1 VIRPLTIDDL
11 EAYRALWLDGLR
23 RVPDAF
29 LLTEGEALA
38 LTEIAL
44 IAKLQTERIWGS
56 FSESRLNGLI
66 SMQPG
71 RLERLRHMAD
81 IGPLYVHPSAQGQGI
96 ARELLSAAIAT
107 ARDMGLMQL
116 ELCVDAKNTRA
127 IALYQAA
134 GFVEF
139 GRRPRSVIV
148 NGTPRDDLLMLKALD
163 AA

>member
-1 VIRPLTIDDL
+1 MIRPLTIDDL
-11 EAYRALWLDGLR
+11 DAYRALWIDGLR
-23 RVPDAF
+23 GAPDAF
-29 LLTEGEALA
+29 LLTEDEALA

-56 FSESRLNGLI
+56 FSHERLNGLI
-66 SMQPG
+66 AMQPG

-81 IGPLYVHPSAQGQGI
+81 IGPLYVHPCAQGQGV
-96 ARELLSAAIAT
+96 ARELLSAAIAA
-107 ARDMGLMQL
+107 ARELGLIQL
-116 ELCVDAKNTRA
+116 ELCVDATNTRA

-134 GFVEF
+134 GFAEF